1 MAENGVERLAYELSM
16 DEVRRQEKALDE
28 LRARTGTLLTASSIV
43 ASFLGSSA
51 VVRHGHVLL
60 TVLGFAGFAV
70 SIAASAYVLL
80 PKQGLNF
87 TLRGSV
93 LLREEE
99 DVPLAEVHRRL
110 ASWLDGYY
118 DTNQDTMER
127 LYSAFRV
134 ATVAVLAEAML
145 WLLKL
150 AL

>member
-1 MAENGVERLAYELSM
+1 MEANGVERLAYDLSM

-51 VVRHGHVLL
+51 VLRHGHVLL
-60 TVLGFAGFAV
+60 TVLGFAAFAV
-70 SIAASAYVLL
+70 SIAASAFVLL
-80 PKQGLNF
+80 PKEGLNF

-99 DVPLAEVHRRL
+99 GLPLAELHRRL
-110 ASWLDGYY
+110 AYWLDGYY
-118 DTNQDTMER
+118 DSNQDTIER
-127 LYSAFRV
+127 LYSAFQI

>member
-1 MAENGVERLAYELSM
+1 MDENGVERLAYDLSM

-28 LRARTGTLLTASSIV
+28 LRARTGTVLTASSIV

-51 VVRHGHVLL
+51 VLRHGHVLL
-60 TVLGFAGFAV
+60 TVLGFAAFAV

-99 DVPLAEVHRRL
+99 GVPLTEVHRRL
-110 ASWLDGYY
+110 AYWLDGYY
-118 DTNQDTMER
+118 DFNQDTIER
-127 LYSAFRV
+127 LYSVFRV
-134 ATVAVLAEAML
+134 ATVAVLVEAMM
-145 WLLKL
+145 WLFKL